1 MRALLVCLLL
11 AAPLAAQ
18 RDFLTADEVEKVR
31 DAQEPNLRLK
41 LYSQFAQE
49 RIDLIKHLLDKEKA
63 GRSALIHDVLDEY
76 CKILDAID
84 TVADD
89 ALTRKLDVKAGLD
102 LVASQEKQMLPYLQ
116 KVADSH
122 PRDMERYDFLLKQA
136 IDATS
141 DSLEAAQEDLGKRTQ
156 DVEAREQREKQ
167 ERRDAMSPVEREGEA
182 AQDKQAAQTK
192 AVEESKQKKAPT
204 LYRPGEKK
212 STAAVGGGG
221 KKVGK
226 RAEAQG
232 HLVFPV
238 PGICVYSW
246 GGSPSGCH
254 SGPPAPGRPPGDAQR
269 RDKGV
274 PRGPRGPIGAT

>member
-49 RIDLIKHLLDKEKA
+49 RIDLVKHLLDKDKA

-89 ALTRKLDVKAGLD
+89 ALARKLDVKAGLD
-102 LVASQEKQMLPYLQ
+102 AVASQEKQMLPYLQ

-136 IDATS
+136 IDATT
-141 DSLEAAQEDLGKRTQ
+141 DSLDAAQEDLGKRTQ

-167 ERRDAMSPVEREGEA
+167 ERRDAMSPAEREGEA
-182 AQDKQAAQTK
+182 AQDKQAAEKK
-192 AVEESKQKKAPT
+192 AVEETQQKKAPT

-212 STAAVGGGG
+212 STAAVGG
-221 KKVGK
+221 K
-226 RAEAQG
+226 
-232 HLVFPV
+232 
-238 PGICVYSW
+238 
-246 GGSPSGCH
+246 
-254 SGPPAPGRPPGDAQR
+254 
-269 RDKGV
+269 
-274 PRGPRGPIGAT
+274 

>member
-49 RIDLIKHLLDKEKA
+49 RIDLIKHLFEKDKA
-63 GRSALIHDVLDEY
+63 GRSALIHDTLDEY

-102 LVASQEKQMLPYLQ
+102 AVASQEKQMLPYLQ
-116 KVADSH
+116 KVADGH

-136 IDATS
+136 IDATT
-141 DSLEAAQEDLGKRTQ
+141 DSLDAAQEDLGKRTQ

-182 AQDKQAAQTK
+182 AQDKQAAEQK

-221 KKVGK
+221 GK
-226 RAEAQG
+226 
-232 HLVFPV
+232 
-238 PGICVYSW
+238 
-246 GGSPSGCH
+246 
-254 SGPPAPGRPPGDAQR
+254 
-269 RDKGV
+269 
-274 PRGPRGPIGAT
+274 

>member
-1 MRALLVCLLL
+1 MRVLLVCLLL

-49 RIDLIKHLLDKEKA
+49 RIDLIKHLFDKDKA
-63 GRSALIHDVLDEY
+63 GRSALIHDTLDEY

-89 ALTRKLDVKAGLD
+89 ALTRRLDVKAGLD
-102 LVASQEKQMLPYLQ
+102 AVASQEKQMLPYLQ
-116 KVADSH
+116 KVADGH
-122 PRDMERYDFLLKQA
+122 PRDLERYDFLLKQA
-136 IDATS
+136 IDATT
-141 DSLEAAQEDLGKRTQ
+141 DSLDAAQEDLGKRTQ

-221 KKVGK
+221 K
-226 RAEAQG
+226 
-232 HLVFPV
+232 
-238 PGICVYSW
+238 
-246 GGSPSGCH
+246 
-254 SGPPAPGRPPGDAQR
+254 
-269 RDKGV
+269 
-274 PRGPRGPIGAT
+274 

>member
-1 MRALLVCLLL
+1 MRALLVCLLI

-18 RDFLTADEVEKVR
+18 HEFLTADEVEKVR

-49 RIDLIKHLLDKEKA
+49 RIDLIKHLLDKDKA
-63 GRSALIHDVLDEY
+63 GRSALIHDTLDEY

-89 ALTRKLDVKAGLD
+89 ALTRKVDVKAGLD
-102 LVASQEKQMLPYLQ
+102 LIASQEKQMLPYLQ

-136 IDATS
+136 IDATT
-141 DSLEAAQEDLGKRTQ
+141 DSLDAAQEDLGKRTQ
-156 DVEAREQREKQ
+156 DVEAREEREKM

-182 AQDKQAAQTK
+182 AQDKQAAEQK

-221 KKVGK
+221 K
-226 RAEAQG
+226 
-232 HLVFPV
+232 
-238 PGICVYSW
+238 
-246 GGSPSGCH
+246 
-254 SGPPAPGRPPGDAQR
+254 
-269 RDKGV
+269 
-274 PRGPRGPIGAT
+274 

>member
-1 MRALLVCLLL
+1 MRAFLVCLLI

-18 RDFLTADEVEKVR
+18 HDFLTADEVEKVR

-49 RIDLIKHLLDKEKA
+49 RIDLIKHLLDKDKA
-63 GRSALIHDVLDEY
+63 GRSALIHDTLDEY

-84 TVADD
+84 AVADD
-89 ALTRKLDVKAGLD
+89 ALTRKVDVKAGLD
-102 LVASQEKQMLPYLQ
+102 LIALQEKQMLPYLQ

-136 IDATS
+136 IDATT
-141 DSLEAAQEDLGKRTQ
+141 DSLDAAQEDLGKRTQ
-156 DVEAREQREKQ
+156 DVEAREEREKK
-167 ERRDAMSPVEREGEA
+167 ERRDAMSPTEREGEA
-182 AQDKQAAQTK
+182 AQDKQSAEQK

-221 KKVGK
+221 GK
-226 RAEAQG
+226 
-232 HLVFPV
+232 
-238 PGICVYSW
+238 
-246 GGSPSGCH
+246 
-254 SGPPAPGRPPGDAQR
+254 
-269 RDKGV
+269 
-274 PRGPRGPIGAT
+274 

>member
-136 IDATS
+136 IDATT
-141 DSLEAAQEDLGKRTQ
+141 DSLDAAQEDLGKRTQ

-212 STAAVGGGG
+212 STAAVGGG
-221 KKVGK
+221 K
-226 RAEAQG
+226 
-232 HLVFPV
+232 
-238 PGICVYSW
+238 
-246 GGSPSGCH
+246 
-254 SGPPAPGRPPGDAQR
+254 
-269 RDKGV
+269 
-274 PRGPRGPIGAT
+274 

>member
-1 MRALLVCLLL
+1 MRAFLVCLLI

-18 RDFLTADEVEKVR
+18 HDFLTADEVEKVR

-49 RIDLIKHLLDKEKA
+49 RIDLIKHLLDKDKA
-63 GRSALIHDVLDEY
+63 GRSALIHDTLDEY

-89 ALTRKLDVKAGLD
+89 ALTRKVDVKAGLD
-102 LVASQEKQMLPYLQ
+102 LIALQEKQMLPYLQ

-136 IDATS
+136 IDATT
-141 DSLEAAQEDLGKRTQ
+141 DSLDAAQEDLGKRTQ
-156 DVEAREQREKQ
+156 DVEAREEREKK
-167 ERRDAMSPVEREGEA
+167 ERRDAMSPTEREGEA
-182 AQDKQAAQTK
+182 AQDKQAAEQK

-221 KKVGK
+221 GK
-226 RAEAQG
+226 
-232 HLVFPV
+232 
-238 PGICVYSW
+238 
-246 GGSPSGCH
+246 
-254 SGPPAPGRPPGDAQR
+254 
-269 RDKGV
+269 
-274 PRGPRGPIGAT
+274 

>member
-1 MRALLVCLLL
+1 MRALLVCLLI

-18 RDFLTADEVEKVR
+18 HDFLTADEVEKVR

-49 RIDLIKHLLDKEKA
+49 RIDLIKHLLDKDKA
-63 GRSALIHDVLDEY
+63 GRSALIHDTLDEY

-89 ALTRKLDVKAGLD
+89 ALTRKVDVKAGLD
-102 LVASQEKQMLPYLQ
+102 LIASQEKQMLPYLQ

-136 IDATS
+136 IDATT
-141 DSLEAAQEDLGKRTQ
+141 DSLDAAQEDLGKRTQ
-156 DVEAREQREKQ
+156 DVEAREEREKM

-182 AQDKQAAQTK
+182 AQDKQAAEQK

-221 KKVGK
+221 K
-226 RAEAQG
+226 
-232 HLVFPV
+232 
-238 PGICVYSW
+238 
-246 GGSPSGCH
+246 
-254 SGPPAPGRPPGDAQR
+254 
-269 RDKGV
+269 
-274 PRGPRGPIGAT
+274 

>member
-49 RIDLIKHLLDKEKA
+49 RLDLVKHLLDKDKA

-102 LVASQEKQMLPYLQ
+102 AVASQEKQTLPYLQ

-136 IDATS
+136 IDATT
-141 DSLEAAQEDLGKRTQ
+141 DSLEAAQEDLGKRTE

-182 AQDKQAAQTK
+182 AQDKQAAEKK
-192 AVEESKQKKAPT
+192 AVEETKQKKAPT

-212 STAAVGGGG
+212 STAAAGGGGG
-221 KKVGK
+221 K
-226 RAEAQG
+226 
-232 HLVFPV
+232 
-238 PGICVYSW
+238 
-246 GGSPSGCH
+246 
-254 SGPPAPGRPPGDAQR
+254 
-269 RDKGV
+269 
-274 PRGPRGPIGAT
+274 

>member
-1 MRALLVCLLL
+1 MRAFLVCLLI

-18 RDFLTADEVEKVR
+18 HDFLSADEVEKVR

-49 RIDLIKHLLDKEKA
+49 RIDLIKHLLDKDKA
-63 GRSALIHDVLDEY
+63 GRSALIHDTLDEY

-89 ALTRKLDVKAGLD
+89 ALTRKVDVKAGLD
-102 LVASQEKQMLPYLQ
+102 LIALQEKQMLPYLQ

-136 IDATS
+136 IDATT
-141 DSLEAAQEDLGKRTQ
+141 DSLDAAQEDLGKRTQ
-156 DVEAREQREKQ
+156 DVEAREEREKK
-167 ERRDAMSPVEREGEA
+167 ERRDAMSPTEREGEA
-182 AQDKQAAQTK
+182 AQDKQAAEQK

-221 KKVGK
+221 GK
-226 RAEAQG
+226 
-232 HLVFPV
+232 
-238 PGICVYSW
+238 
-246 GGSPSGCH
+246 
-254 SGPPAPGRPPGDAQR
+254 
-269 RDKGV
+269 
-274 PRGPRGPIGAT
+274 

>member
-1 MRALLVCLLL
+1 MRAFLVCLLI

-18 RDFLTADEVEKVR
+18 HDFLTADEVEKVR

-49 RIDLIKHLLDKEKA
+49 RIDLMKHLLDKDKA
-63 GRSALIHDVLDEY
+63 GRSALIHDTLDEY

-89 ALTRKLDVKAGLD
+89 ALTRKVDVKAGLD

-136 IDATS
+136 IDATT
-141 DSLEAAQEDLGKRTQ
+141 DSLDAAQEDLGKRTQ
-156 DVEAREQREKQ
+156 DVEAREEREKK
-167 ERRDAMSPVEREGEA
+167 ERRDAMSPTEREGEA
-182 AQDKQAAQTK
+182 AQDKQAAEQK

-221 KKVGK
+221 GK
-226 RAEAQG
+226 
-232 HLVFPV
+232 
-238 PGICVYSW
+238 
-246 GGSPSGCH
+246 
-254 SGPPAPGRPPGDAQR
+254 
-269 RDKGV
+269 
-274 PRGPRGPIGAT
+274 